1 MGSEMCIRDR
11 SKITEIKKRY
21 MNNPS
26 KVLTLANTISLLRAA
41 AAIPIIYTL
50 NYPDLRAVTAGIVI
64 LAILS
69 DALDGYFARKAGEV
83 THVGMWLD
91 PIADFFVITSIVLFL
106 VIMDLFPLW
115 FFCFYIIRHF
125 MIAVPAL
132 YFVNTGRYILHSN
145 WWGKWTTGITTLTVF
160 LHIFEFPDIWWL
172 KPFTLYSALILALI
186 SWLIYYRDYYNVI
199 RGRDA

>member
-1 MGSEMCIRDR
+1 M
-11 SKITEIKKRY
+11 SKIADIKKQY
-21 MNNPS
+21 MSNPS

-41 AAIPIIYTL
+41 SAIPIIYTL

-91 PIADFFVITSIVLFL
+91 PIADFIVITSIVLFL
-106 VIMDLFPLW
+106 VIMDIFPLW

-132 YFVNTGRYILHSN
+132 YFVNTGQYILHSN

-172 KPFTLYSALILALI
+172 KPFTLYSALVLALI
-186 SWLIYYRDYYNVI
+186 SWIIYYRDYYNVL

>member
-1 MGSEMCIRDR
+1 M
-11 SKITEIKKRY
+11 SKIAEIKKRY

-26 KVLTLANTISLLRAA
+26 KVLTLANIISLLRAA

-91 PIADFFVITSIVLFL
+91 PIADFIVITSIVLFL

>member
-1 MGSEMCIRDR
+1 M
-11 SKITEIKKRY
+11 SKITEIKKQY

-91 PIADFFVITSIVLFL
+91 PIADFIVITSVVLSL
-106 VIMDLFPLW
+106 VIMDIFPLW

-125 MIAVPAL
+125 MIVVPAL
-132 YFVNTGRYILHSN
+132 YFVNTGQYVLHSN
-145 WWGKWTTGITTLTVF
+145 WWGKWTTGITTLTIF

-172 KPFTLYSALILALI
+172 KPFTLYSALVLALI
-186 SWLIYYRDYYNVI
+186 SWLIYYRDYYNVL
-199 RGRDA
+199 RRKDA

>member
-1 MGSEMCIRDR
+1 M
-11 SKITEIKKRY
+11 SKITEIKKQY

-41 AAIPIIYTL
+41 TAIPIIYTL
-50 NYPDLRAVTAGIVI
+50 NYPELRAVTAGIVI

-91 PIADFFVITSIVLFL
+91 PIADFIVITSIVLFL
-106 VIMDLFPLW
+106 VIMEIFPLW

-132 YFVNTGRYILHSN
+132 YFVNTGQYILHSN

-172 KPFTLYSALILALI
+172 KPFTLYSALVLALI
-186 SWLIYYRDYYNVI
+186 SWLIYYRDYYNVL

>member
-1 MGSEMCIRDR
+1 M
-11 SKITEIKKRY
+11 SKITEIKKQY
-21 MNNPS
+21 MDNPS

-50 NYPDLRAVTAGIVI
+50 NYPELRAVTAGIVI

-91 PIADFFVITSIVLFL
+91 PIADFIVITSIVLFL
-106 VIMDLFPLW
+106 VIMEIFPLW

-132 YFVNTGRYILHSN
+132 YFVNTGQYILHSN

-172 KPFTLYSALILALI
+172 KPFTLYSALVLALI
-186 SWLIYYRDYYNVI
+186 SWLIYYRDYYNVL

>member
-1 MGSEMCIRDR
+1 M

-50 NYPDLRAVTAGIVI
+50 NYPELRAVTAGIVI

-91 PIADFFVITSIVLFL
+91 PIADFIVITSIVLFL

-132 YFVNTGRYILHSN
+132 YFVNTGQYILHSN

-172 KPFTLYSALILALI
+172 KPFTLYSALVLALI
-186 SWLIYYRDYYNVI
+186 SWLIYYRDYYNVL

>member
-1 MGSEMCIRDR
+1 M
-11 SKITEIKKRY
+11 SKITEIKKQY

-91 PIADFFVITSIVLFL
+91 PIADFIVITSIVLFL

-132 YFVNTGRYILHSN
+132 YFVNTGQYILHSN

>member
-1 MGSEMCIRDR
+1 M

-91 PIADFFVITSIVLFL
+91 PIADFIVITAIVLFL
-106 VIMDLFPLW
+106 VIMDLFPRW

-132 YFVNTGRYILHSN
+132 YFVNTGQYILHSN

>member
-1 MGSEMCIRDR
+1 M
-11 SKITEIKKRY
+11 SKIAEIKKRY

-26 KVLTLANTISLLRAA
+26 KVLTLANIISLLRAA

-91 PIADFFVITSIVLFL
+91 PIADFIVITSIVLFL

-160 LHIFEFPDIWWL
+160 LHIFEFSDIWWL

>member
-1 MGSEMCIRDR
+1 M
-11 SKITEIKKRY
+11 SKITEIKKQY

-50 NYPDLRAVTAGIVI
+50 NYPELRAVTAGIVI

-91 PIADFFVITSIVLFL
+91 PIADFIVITSIVLFL
-106 VIMDLFPLW
+106 VIME
-115 FFCFYIIRHF
+115 FF
-125 MIAVPAL
+125 L
-132 YFVNTGRYILHSN
+132 YFYG
-145 WWGKWTTGITTLTVF
+145 WGQL
-160 LHIFEFPDIWWL
+160 
-172 KPFTLYSALILALI
+172 PFA
-186 SWLIYYRDYYNVI
+186 VCFCC
-199 RGRDA
+199 

>member
-1 MGSEMCIRDR
+1 M
-11 SKITEIKKRY
+11 SKIAGIKKRY

-26 KVLTLANTISLLRAA
+26 KVLTLANIISLLRAA

-91 PIADFFVITSIVLFL
+91 PIADFIVITSIVLFL